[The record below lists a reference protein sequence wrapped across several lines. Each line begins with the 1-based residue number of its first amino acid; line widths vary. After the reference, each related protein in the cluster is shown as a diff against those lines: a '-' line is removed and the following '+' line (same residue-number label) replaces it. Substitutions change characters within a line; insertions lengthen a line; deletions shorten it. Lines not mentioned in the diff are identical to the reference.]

1 MKCDGIA
8 NHRSAKQRL
17 SAAKKSNGIA
27 RRRIE
32 WTGNGWAYSCSEKQW
47 NSTEEQSSGN
57 GTAQNGKGRTDNMG
71 LHDEIKDGVGQP
83 ELLA

>member
-1 MKCDGIA
+1 MESQRVPARRNCRVMKCDGIA

-32 WTGNGWAYSCSEKQW
+32 WPSNGWAARGPAPSC
-47 NSTEEQSSGN
+47 N
-57 GTAQNGKGRTDNMG
+57 
-71 LHDEIKDGVGQP
+71 GVG
-83 ELLA
+83 LLRLATN